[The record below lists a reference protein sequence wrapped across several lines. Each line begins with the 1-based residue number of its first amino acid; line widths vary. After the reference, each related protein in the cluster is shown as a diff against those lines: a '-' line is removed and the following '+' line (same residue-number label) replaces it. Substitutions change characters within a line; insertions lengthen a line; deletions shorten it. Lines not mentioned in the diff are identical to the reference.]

1 MTPEERQA
9 LREKHGRF
17 KFRDNRTFCVF
28 CLDDYGLDKPH
39 PCDVI
44 KVLDATENL
53 KFDDLKTKVEC
64 DHIIGLMTLPEGWDV
79 IEHGQTSFAFTY
91 CPKCGEKL

>member
-44 KVLDATENL
+44 KVL
-53 KFDDLKTKVEC
+53 
-64 DHIIGLMTLPEGWDV
+64 TLGKQIARKPST
-79 IEHGQTSFAFTY
+79 HSTT
-91 CPKCGEKL
+91 